1 MSFAK
6 QTSGSGSSSS
16 SAFVPAADAVMAQLA
31 GASSAAPDL
40 APSANA
46 NASANGTLAAAAA
59 PFAGMY

>member
-16 SAFVPAADAVMAQLA
+16 SAFVPAADAVMAQIS
-31 GASSAAPDL
+31 GASAAPDL